1 MFESYIGTKRIDAEP
16 MTRGEYA
23 KLSGRNSIMTEK
35 GESETDE
42 GYRVRYGDGYESWS
56 PKAVFETAYKKS
68 GEMNFGHAIELLKLG
83 CKMARK
89 GWNGKSQYVELATNI
104 SYKNANGEII
114 NCEHEAIGNKAL
126 AFVGTSGVQIGW
138 LASQADMLAEDWHI
152 VE

>member
-16 MTRGEYA
+16 MTRGDYNKYRGWTIPADE
-23 KLSGRNSIMTEK
+23 NP
-35 GESETDE
+35 TDE
-42 GYRVRYGDGYESWS
+42 GYLVRYSDGYESWS
-56 PKAVFETAYKKS
+56 PKATFEAAYKKS

-138 LASQADMLAEDWHI
+138 LASQTDMLAEDWCI

>member
-16 MTRGEYA
+16 MTRGDYNKYRGWTIPADE
-23 KLSGRNSIMTEK
+23 NP
-35 GESETDE
+35 TDE
-42 GYRVRYGDGYESWS
+42 GYLVRYSDGYESWS
-56 PKAVFETAYKKS
+56 PKATFEAAYKKS
-68 GEMNFGHAIELLKLG
+68 GEMNVGHAIELLKLG

-138 LASQADMLAEDWHI
+138 LASQADMLAEDWCI

>member
-16 MTRGEYA
+16 MTRGDYNKYRGWTIPADE
-23 KLSGRNSIMTEK
+23 NPTDK
-35 GESETDE
+35 G
-42 GYRVRYGDGYESWS
+42 YLVRYSDGYESWS
-56 PKAVFETAYKKS
+56 PKATFEADYKKS
-68 GEMNFGHAIELLKLG
+68 GEMNFGNAIELLKLG